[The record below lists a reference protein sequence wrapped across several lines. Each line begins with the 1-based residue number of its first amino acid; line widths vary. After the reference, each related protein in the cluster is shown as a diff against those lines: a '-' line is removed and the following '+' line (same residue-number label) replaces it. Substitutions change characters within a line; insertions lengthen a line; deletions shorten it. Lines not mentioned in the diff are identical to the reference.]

1 MIEMNE
7 PTIIDN
13 PSSLINP
20 KAMATDYLY
29 EEMVLA
35 GFGGQGILLVGKL
48 LAQTAMRAGLE
59 VSYMSSYGAEVRG
72 GTANCMVVVSNRPI
86 ACPVVNAPH
95 SLVICNKA
103 SLSKF
108 APRLQHGGLLVFNSS
123 LIQQV
128 HSVPHGVDVIGVP
141 AEEIA
146 IEAGSVKSANMVML
160 GAYVGRRGH
169 LSVEQVAEALPDV
182 LAERHHKTIPVN
194 TEALRRGA
202 EFALCHMGS
211 AT

>member
-1 MIEMNE
+1 MIDVDE
-7 PTIIDN
+7 PTIINN

-20 KAMATDYLY
+20 KTMAADYLY

-86 ACPVVNAPH
+86 ACPVVNAPN

-108 APRLQHGGLLVFNSS
+108 APRLRPGGLLVFNSS
-123 LIQQV
+123 LIENV
-128 HSVPHGVDVIGVP
+128 HSVPDGVDVIGVP
-141 AEEIA
+141 AEELA

-169 LSVEQVAEALPDV
+169 LTADQVAEALPDV
-182 LAERHHKTIPVN
+182 LAQRHHKTIPIN

-202 EFALCHMGS
+202 EFACCH
-211 AT
+211 A

>member
-1 MIEMNE
+1 
-7 PTIIDN
+7 
-13 PSSLINP
+13 
-20 KAMATDYLY
+20 MATSYLY

-59 VSYMSSYGAEVRG
+59 VSYMASYGAEVRG

-86 ACPVVNAPH
+86 ACPMVNAPN

-108 APRLQHGGLLVFNSS
+108 APRLRPGGLLIFNSS
-123 LIQQV
+123 LIQNV
-128 HSVPHGVDVIGVP
+128 HSVPDGVQIIGIP

-146 IEAGSVKSANMVML
+146 LEAGSVKSANMVML
-160 GAYVGRRGH
+160 GAYLGKRGH
-169 LSVEQVAEALPDV
+169 LSPEQAAEALPDV
-182 LAERHHKTIPVN
+182 LAQRHHKTIPVN
-194 TEALRRGA
+194 TQALRGGA
-202 EFALCHMGS
+202 DYARSH
-211 AT
+211 A

>member
-1 MIEMNE
+1 
-7 PTIIDN
+7 
-13 PSSLINP
+13 
-20 KAMATDYLY
+20 MAADYLY

-86 ACPVVNAPH
+86 ACPMVNAPN

-108 APRLQHGGLLVFNSS
+108 APRLRPGGLLVFNSS
-123 LIQQV
+123 LIQNV
-128 HSVPHGVDVIGVP
+128 HSVPDGVQVIGIP

-146 IEAGSVKSANMVML
+146 LEAGSVKSANMVML
-160 GAYVGRRGH
+160 GAYLGKRGH
-169 LSVEQVAEALPDV
+169 LSPEQAAEALPEI
-182 LAERHHKTIPVN
+182 LAERHHKTIPMN
-194 TEALRRGA
+194 AEALRRGA
-202 EFALCHMGS
+202 ESALCH
-211 AT
+211 A

>member
-1 MIEMNE
+1 M
-7 PTIIDN
+7 PAIIDH
-13 PSSLINP
+13 PSSLINS

-86 ACPVVNAPH
+86 ACPVVNAPN

-108 APRLQHGGLLVFNSS
+108 APQLRPGGLLVFNSS
-123 LIQQV
+123 LIQNV
-128 HSVPHGVDVIGVP
+128 HSVPDGVEVVGIP

-146 IEAGSVKSANMVML
+146 IKAGSPKSANMVML
-160 GAYVGRRGH
+160 GAYLGKRSH
-169 LSVEQVAEALPDV
+169 LSPEQAAEALPDV
-182 LAERHHKTIPVN
+182 LAQRHHKTIPVN
-194 TEALRRGA
+194 TQALRGGA
-202 EFALCHMGS
+202 DYARNH
-211 AT
+211 T

>member
-1 MIEMNE
+1 
-7 PTIIDN
+7 
-13 PSSLINP
+13 
-20 KAMATDYLY
+20 MATNYLY

-59 VSYMSSYGAEVRG
+59 VSYMASYGAEVRG

-86 ACPVVNAPH
+86 ACPVVNAPN

-108 APRLQHGGLLVFNSS
+108 APTLRPGGLLVFNRS
-123 LIQQV
+123 LIQEV
-128 HSVPHGVDVIGVP
+128 HSVPQGVDIIGVP

-146 IEAGSVKSANMVML
+146 LEAGSPKSANMVML
-160 GAYVGRRGH
+160 GAYLGKRGH
-169 LSVEQVAEALPDV
+169 LSPEQAAEALPDV

-194 TEALRRGA
+194 AEALRRGA
-202 EFALCHMGS
+202 DHVLCH
-211 AT
+211 T